1 MKSNRITRKLFIFS
15 VFASLLLMAS
25 LAVYIPEVK
34 GDASPAAKGKSLTT
48 FTTDDFSGS
57 GLCTLCHSLLFD
69 DSNTDVGMDKHWR
82 STMMANAAK
91 DPYWQAKVS
100 SEVDHFPE
108 LQGVIEDKCAT
119 CHMPMARTQAETD
132 GSEVAVLGQG
142 FLDEA
147 NELHEAAMDGV
158 SCTLCHQIDQKNL
171 GKSASFSGGYFIDTS
186 TDSPNRP
193 IYGPYD
199 DQFIMNMR
207 SFTGFTPQ
215 YGKQTLESELCATC
229 HTLYTPYLDS
239 EGNVAGEFPEQ
250 TPFLEW
256 KESSYSRGKNRTQ
269 CQGCHMPLADGTV
282 VISNMP
288 GGGRGGP
295 LKARANFAQHHFV
308 GGNVFMLEIL
318 KKNLAALGIS
328 AADDHIDATI
338 DRATK
343 QLQENTAEL
352 SIADAKV
359 TDDELTLQVKVENM
373 AGHKF
378 PTGFPSRRAWIEMR
392 ITDASGKRVFKSAKP
407 KKTGKIKGND
417 ADKNA
422 STFEPHY
429 DVITDPKQ
437 VQVYESIMGNTEGE
451 VTYTLLR
458 GASYLKD
465 NRLLPRGFDPKKAD
479 DDVAVYGA
487 ADKDKNF
494 TGGSDI
500 VTYRIDISNATA
512 PFKVIA
518 RLHYQSIS
526 YRFLSDLAK
535 SDTVEVE
542 NFMEMVDKVKN
553 LPVLVSEIKVNV
565 E

>member
-1 MKSNRITRKLFIFS
+1 
-15 VFASLLLMAS
+15 
-25 LAVYIPEVK
+25 
-34 GDASPAAKGKSLTT
+34 
-48 FTTDDFSGS
+48 
-57 GLCTLCHSLLFD
+57 
-69 DSNTDVGMDKHWR
+69 
-82 STMMANAAK
+82 
-91 DPYWQAKVS
+91 
-100 SEVDHFPE
+100 
-108 LQGVIEDKCAT
+108 
-119 CHMPMARTQAETD
+119 MPMARTQAVND
-132 GSEVAVLGQG
+132 GSEVAVLGEG

-147 NELHEAAMDGV
+147 NELNEAAMDGV

-171 GKSASFSGGYFIDTS
+171 GKPASFSGGYFIDTS
-186 TDSPNRP
+186 TTSPDRP

-215 YGKQTLESELCATC
+215 YGKQTLESELCASC

-239 EGNVAGEFPEQ
+239 EGQVAGEFPEQ

-256 KESSYSRGKNRTQ
+256 KESSYSRGKSKTQ
-269 CQGCHMPLADGTV
+269 CQGCHMPVADGTV

-295 LKARANFAQHHFV
+295 LKPRANFAQHHFV

-318 KKNLAALGIS
+318 KKNLAALGIT
-328 AADDHIDATI
+328 ADDEHIDATI
-338 DRATK
+338 DRATR

-352 SIADAKV
+352 RIADAKV
-359 TDDELTLQVKVENM
+359 TNGELILQVKVESLV
-373 AGHKF
+373 GHKF
-378 PTGFPSRRAWIEMR
+378 PTGFPSRRAWIEIR
-392 ITDASGKRVFKSAKP
+392 IIDATGKKVFKSAKP
-407 KKTGKIKGND
+407 KKNGKIKGND

-429 DVITDPKQ
+429 DVITDSKQ
-437 VQVYESIMGNTEGE
+437 VQVYESVMGNTEGE

-465 NRLLPRGFDPKKAD
+465 NRLLPKGFDPKNAD
-479 DDVAVYGA
+479 EDVAVYGEA
-487 ADKDKNF
+487 AADKNF

-500 VTYRIDISNATA
+500 ITYRIDVSNATA

-518 RLHYQSIS
+518 RLHYQSVS

-535 SDTVEVE
+535 SGTQEVE
-542 NFMEMVDKVKN
+542 DFMDMVEKVRN
-553 LPVLVSEIKVNV
+553 LPVLISEASTNV